1 MCIFNRPSTPAPT
14 PDPSVEAERKE
25 RMESELAK
33 TKSNKQD
40 NLQKAVQSK
49 KKSGSATHSLL
60 SGSGGG
66 IGFYNEYL

>member
-1 MCIFNRPSTPAPT
+1 MCIFKSSTPR

-25 RMESELAK
+25 RMAAELAE

-40 NLQKAVQSK
+40 ALQKAVKSK
-49 KKSGSATHSLL
+49 KKGGSATHSLL